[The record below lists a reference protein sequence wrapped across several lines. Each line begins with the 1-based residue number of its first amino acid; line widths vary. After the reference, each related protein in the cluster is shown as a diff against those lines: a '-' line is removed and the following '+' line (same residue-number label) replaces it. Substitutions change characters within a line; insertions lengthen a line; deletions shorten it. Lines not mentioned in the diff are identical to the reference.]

1 MQPENLKSGDNDELE
16 ALFDSIASEAAVK
29 QPAALSADG
38 EAGALAAHAPSL
50 DIEPERVFQPGDEAV
65 DPNDEGYDV
74 FQRIGGLTRDLHDAL
89 RQLGYDKTVEGAV
102 GALPDA
108 RARLAYIANLTG
120 QAAEKVLAAV
130 EVAQSVQDRMYA
142 RAKLLDDA
150 FNRMFAHEM
159 DVNEFKQSVME
170 THTFLRDTMKD
181 TMDTNEQLTQI
192 MLAQDF
198 HDLTGQV
205 VNRIAT
211 MAQNL
216 EEQLVK
222 LLLAATP
229 KEKRQVVD
237 DMWLSGPAIQTE
249 GRTDICVDQNQVDD
263 LLESLGF

>member
-1 MQPENLKSGDNDELE
+1 MQPENLKSGDSEDLE
-16 ALFDSIASEAAVK
+16 ALFDSIAAESAQK
-29 QPAALSADG
+29 PAISAKI
-38 EAGALAAHAPSL
+38 E
-50 DIEPERVFQPGDEAV
+50 IEPEKIFQPGDEAI
-65 DPNDEGYDV
+65 DDEDHDV
-74 FQRIGGLTRDLHDAL
+74 FHRIGGLTRSLHDAL
-89 RQLGYDKTVEGAV
+89 RELGYDKAVEGAV
-102 GALPDA
+102 DSLPDA

-130 EVAQSVQDRMYA
+130 EVSQNLQDQIYA
-142 RAKLLDDA
+142 RAKSLDMEFD
-150 FNRMFAHEM
+150 RLFAQEM
-159 DVNEFKQSVME
+159 DVSEFRSHVLT
-170 THTFLRDTMKD
+170 THQFLKD
-181 TMDTNEQLTQI
+181 LQKDSMQTNSQLTEI

-216 EEQLVK
+216 EDQLVK

-229 KEKRQVVD
+229 KERRPAVD
-237 DMWLSGPAIQTE
+237 EMWLSGPAVSTE

>member
-1 MQPENLKSGDNDELE
+1 MK
-16 ALFDSIASEAAVK
+16 DS
-29 QPAALSADG
+29 
-38 EAGALAAHAPSL
+38 
-50 DIEPERVFQPGDEAV
+50 
-65 DPNDEGYDV
+65 
-74 FQRIGGLTRDLHDAL
+74 
-89 RQLGYDKTVEGAV
+89 
-102 GALPDA
+102 
-108 RARLAYIANLTG
+108 
-120 QAAEKVLAAV
+120 
-130 EVAQSVQDRMYA
+130 
-142 RAKLLDDA
+142 
-150 FNRMFAHEM
+150 
-159 DVNEFKQSVME
+159 ME
-170 THTFLRDTMKD
+170 T
-181 TMDTNEQLTQI
+181 NQQLTQI

-229 KEKRQVVD
+229 KDKRQVVD

>member
-16 ALFDSIASEAAVK
+16 ALFDSIAAEAVAKPPVAAAED
-29 QPAALSADG
+29 PAASA
-38 EAGALAAHAPSL
+38 ALPVDL
-50 DIEPERVFQPGDEAV
+50 NVEPERVFQPGDEAV
-65 DPNDEGYDV
+65 DPNDEAHDV
-74 FQRIGGLTRDLHDAL
+74 FHRIGGLTRDLHDAL

-130 EVAQSVQDRMYA
+130 EVAQGVQDRMYA
-142 RAKLLDDA
+142 RSKLLDDA
-150 FNRMFAHEM
+150 FNKLFAHEM
-159 DVNEFKQSVME
+159 DVGEFRQHVME
-170 THTFLRDTMKD
+170 THTFLKDTMKD

-205 VNRIAT
+205 VNRIAS

-229 KEKRQVVD
+229 KDKRQVVD

>member
-1 MQPENLKSGDNDELE
+1 MQPENLKSGDSDELE
-16 ALFDSIASEAAVK
+16 ALFDSIAAETAVKPAASVQSSEAPPMEHPLA
-29 QPAALSADG
+29 G
-38 EAGALAAHAPSL
+38 INIEA
-50 DIEPERVFQPGDEAV
+50 ERVFAPGDEPV
-65 DPNDEGYDV
+65 DPNEKGYDV

-89 RQLGYDKTVEGAV
+89 RELGYDKTVEGAV
-102 GALPDA
+102 DALPDA

-130 EVAQSVQDRMYA
+130 EVAQSHQDTMYA
-142 RAKLLDDA
+142 REKLLDDH
-150 FNRMFAHEM
+150 FNKLFAHEM
-159 DVNEFKQSVME
+159 SVTEFKQHVME
-170 THTFLRDTMKD
+170 THTFLKDVMTDTMG
-181 TMDTNEQLTQI
+181 TNQQLTQI

-205 VNRIAT
+205 INRIAT

-216 EEQLVK
+216 ENQLVK

-229 KEKRQVVD
+229 KDKREVVD
-237 DMWLSGPAIQTE
+237 NMWLSGPAIQTE